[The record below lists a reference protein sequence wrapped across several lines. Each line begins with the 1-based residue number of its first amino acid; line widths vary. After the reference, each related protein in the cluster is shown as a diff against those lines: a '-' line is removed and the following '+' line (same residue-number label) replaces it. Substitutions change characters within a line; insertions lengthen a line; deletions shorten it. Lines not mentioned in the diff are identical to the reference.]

1 MSRSREQEGRR
12 IFWQEEPGEL
22 EVQGGEGTS
31 EKLED
36 PANNFL
42 RSHRLLS
49 ELVFKKSGFDFY
61 LQFTFTF
68 YSCNFVST

>member
-1 MSRSREQEGRR
+1 MPRSREQEGRR

-36 PANNFL
+36 PANIF
-42 RSHRLLS
+42 
-49 ELVFKKSGFDFY
+49 
-61 LQFTFTF
+61 
-68 YSCNFVST
+68 